1 MKMRENKSSIASML
15 IQPKQRTNEMK
26 FNDNEH
32 RNSQH
37 TQGSPLQMCC
47 LGWIRSPC
55 CLAIVIEMTEMRRQR
70 LWYWAIVIRGTTG
83 INRSTSTSHKT
94 ARTVSEGRCVPIV
107 GCPRPLLCC
116 ESCTWGREMWVGLV
130 QTPPWSSSTRRRVAE
145 HWVKKKRKWCCC
157 WEAWVEASMR
167 RDTGRMEVQSCRWL
181 GWLAGVGTRNQT
193 NQSKQSTERQET
205 GAQTRRSIIQA

>member
-1 MKMRENKSSIASML
+1 MTTSTETVNIHRGPHSRCAVSAEFGRLVASQSWLRWQKWGGKGCDTERLLLEGPRES
-15 IQPKQRTNEMK
+15 
-26 FNDNEH
+26 
-32 RNSQH
+32 
-37 TQGSPLQMCC
+37 
-47 LGWIRSPC
+47 
-55 CLAIVIEMTEMRRQR
+55 
-70 LWYWAIVIRGTTG
+70 
-83 INRSTSTSHKT
+83 NRSTSTSHKT

-205 GAQTRRSIIQA
+205 GAQTRRSIILA